1 MVIQLKNVRVNEGL
15 SRESLA
21 FSATLYING
30 QRVGL
35 INNNGNGGETHYQPF
50 DNRGATLIKEAVK
63 WVGSFPRKLGATEL
77 DGDGA
82 RANGEKFRDHLED
95 IANGWWNGKELAR
108 FQRKVEKAMENGIV
122 FGVPGK
128 AYRVMKY
135 TQPIAVIIGIKRG
148 VDRLRQDIHKKVMPL
163 LRRDE
168 KILNT
173 NIPMNIIG
181 LLEVPAEKWIRS

>member
-35 INNNGNGGETHYQPF
+35 ISNDGNGGETHYQSF
-50 DNRGATLIKEAVK
+50 DNRGAALIEEAVK
-63 WVGSFPRKLGATEL
+63 WVGSFSRKPGASQT
-77 DGDGA
+77 DGA
-82 RANGEKFRDHLED
+82 EAAADAEKFRDHLEET
-95 IANGWWNGKELAR
+95 ANCWWNGKELAK
-108 FQRKVEKAMENGIV
+108 FQRQAEKAMVKGIV

-128 AYRVMKY
+128 AYRVMQY
-135 TQPIAVIIGIKRG
+135 TQPIAVIIGIKKG
-148 VDRLRQDIHKKVMPL
+148 VERLRQDIHLKVIPML
-163 LRRDE
+163 SGDE

-173 NIPMNIIG
+173 NIPMSVVG
-181 LLEVPAEKWIRS
+181 LLEVPVEKWISR